1 LTVPSPLHRF
11 AAADAILREALDR
24 PADARHDYVVRAC
37 AGDADLHAAVER
49 LLAAVD
55 AADHRVTPGGGV
67 VGALWDDLAAT
78 LAGDPVEIGP
88 GSRLGPYEVVTL
100 VGEGGMGQ
108 VYRARDPRLGRDVAL
123 KVLTTPR
130 AGGVSAERFGREARA
145 ASALNHPNIVTIY
158 DIGEAGGVAFIAMEY
173 LSGGSVR
180 ERLAEGR
187 LTLDEAL
194 DLAGQIAQGL
204 AAAHARGVVHRDL
217 KPGNIMITADGSAK
231 IVDFGLAKL
240 EARTASPDRP
250 GRPHGEPLTAAGAI
264 FGTAAYMSPEQAT
277 GRPADYRSDLFSFGA
292 MLYELVTGRRPFERP
307 SAAETVAAI
316 LKEQPAPASA
326 LNPLVPPPLE
336 WAIDRC
342 LAKDP
347 ANRYDSTRDLAR
359 DLKAVREYRAR
370 LRPVPPADAAADLQ
384 CPACGAPGARDRRFC
399 DRCGTEFRRRCP
411 GCDNDVAPQAAFCST
426 CGQRLFDLAPAQ
438 VPATP
443 AAASE
448 MPLSRTQEVMSGE
461 RRQVTVLA
469 SRLSGY
475 EALVER
481 AAPAEVDH
489 VLAAFEAEARAAVER
504 FGGVVDRASG
514 EEMVA
519 LFGIPVA
526 HEDDARRAARAAL
539 SLHARFRQEARRT
552 EVQLRS
558 AVHTGYVIV
567 RAAADRPHGV
577 GVLGEALGD
586 ALGLLRGVRDGEVLV
601 SHETQR
607 LAGAALRA
615 ESAGPVHV
623 RSDAPPLVAYRV
635 TAGDDSSAPPLE
647 STDVPLTPFAG
658 RQGELGALV
667 GSVEMAIAGEGQ
679 VVTVIGDAGAG
690 KSRLLH
696 ELRRQIDRDRIALA
710 EGRCQSYGAR
720 VPYLPLVQCCRSVLR
735 VREGLSAD
743 DQRRQVRDRLRALDP
758 ELEGFLPIF
767 FELLSITYDE
777 QTAPK
782 VDALPARHAVQEA
795 LAGLFSLASRRRPLL
810 MLLEDWHWVDE
821 ASHDVI
827 RQLADVCPSYPLMV
841 VITYRPDAE
850 IDWGPLRHI
859 RATQLTSLGPVS
871 SGQIIRAVLGAER
884 VAEPLAARL
893 HERSGGNPFF
903 LEEVCRTLLEEGA
916 VRIEDGEA
924 RVAGELAGLH
934 LPDSVQAVIRARLDR
949 LDRDARDLL
958 RRASVIGREFTA
970 SVLAAVA
977 GADLEVEPSL
987 AVLKERGLIRQT
999 SVVPEPAFRFQHA
1012 LTQEVAYDSL
1022 LQRQRQILHGQVGA
1036 AIEAVYHD
1044 HLHEQFGILA
1054 RHFAEAER
1062 WPKAVEYGRK
1072 FARRARHLSQFDD
1085 ARAALDMTMDWT
1097 LQLPED
1103 QARHQQLI
1111 DLLFEKEQVCEVLG
1125 DRAEQQATIDR
1136 LLALLEP
1143 GGDRP
1148 ELIAAYARQ
1157 AELLAAARQFAD
1169 GERMLDRALA
1179 VSRRLGD
1186 RAGERD
1192 TLRSLSFLLWL
1203 QRRNDEALDVVD
1215 RALQL
1220 DRETGDPARI
1230 AGDLTNRGAILRS
1243 LGRFDEAIETLQE
1256 ALGLT
1261 EADSEDLSRH
1271 VEALYVLH
1279 TVYRDKGEPQAAE
1292 PFLARALEISSEDRF
1307 RVQMPFPMSAMAN
1320 LLLER
1325 GEIERALDLFRRA
1338 VELGRQSRYAFGLA
1352 HNLRGLAQVLMG
1364 IGRVEE
1370 ALPYMREAADLAR
1383 RLVDR
1388 DTEIAMLAEAA
1399 PVLERRGQNDEAAQ
1413 SWQRLLDLTRED
1425 GRHPLAVRALTG
1437 LARAAEH
1444 AGHIDR
1450 ALRFLREA
1458 LTLCDDERRGDILNE
1473 IGIREWK
1480 REQFEAA
1487 LGTFRDARAVFERLG
1502 QREHVGLMLN
1512 SIGSC
1517 LARLGRVD
1525 EARETLEGAVRAH
1538 AGGGQLLLEGH
1549 ALALLGDVARTQRDL
1564 PGAITC
1570 YERSLM
1576 IRQEVGDRRGEG
1588 WMHHHLARAC
1598 HDAGEGDRAR
1608 QEVARA
1614 EAIGLE
1620 LGDGEILAACR
1631 QLAAPAAQAAA
1642 LPDDA
1647 LPGQG
1652 D

>member
-1 LTVPSPLHRF
+1 MPSPLDRF

-24 PADARHDYVVRAC
+24 PPEVRREYVARAC
-37 AGDADLHAAVER
+37 AGDRDLRGSVER
-49 LLAAVD
+49 LLAA
-55 AADHRVTPGGGV
+55 ADQADNRVTPGGAVAGP
-67 VGALWDDLAAT
+67 LWDDLAAT
-78 LAGDPVEIGP
+78 LAGESLDIGA
-88 GSRLGPYEVVTL
+88 GTRLGPYEVVAL
-100 VGEGGMGQ
+100 IGEGGMGR

-123 KVLTTPR
+123 KILAASR
-130 AGGVSAERFGREARA
+130 EGGVSTERFGREARA

-158 DIGEAGGVAFIAMEY
+158 DIGDAGGIAYIAMEY
-173 LSGGSVR
+173 LSGGRVR
-180 ERLAEGR
+180 ERLARGR
-187 LTLDEAL
+187 LPLDEAL
-194 DLAGQIAQGL
+194 DLAGQVAQGL

-217 KPGNIMITADGSAK
+217 KPGNIMITTDGSAK

-240 EARTASPDRP
+240 EARKDLTDRDVH
-250 GRPHGEPLTAAGAI
+250 PHDEPLTAAGAI
-264 FGTAAYMSPEQAT
+264 FGTAAYMSPEQAR

-292 MLYELVTGRRPFERP
+292 MLYELVTGQRPFERG

-316 LKEQPAPASA
+316 LKEQAPPASA

-342 LAKDP
+342 LAKDA
-347 ANRYDSTRDLAR
+347 ANRYESTRDLAR

-370 LRPVPPADAAADLQ
+370 LRPVPPVEAAADLR
-384 CPACGAPGARDRRFC
+384 CPACGAPRERDRRFC
-399 DRCGTEFRRRCP
+399 DQCGTEFRRHCP
-411 GCDNDVAPQAAFCST
+411 GCASDVAPQAAFCST
-426 CGQRLFDLAPAQ
+426 CGQRLSDLAQAQ
-438 VPATP
+438 VPAAP
-443 AAASE
+443 SIPRADA
-448 MPLSRTQEVMSGE
+448 PVSRAHEVMSGE
-461 RRQVTVLA
+461 RRQVTILA
-469 SRLSGY
+469 SRISGY

-481 AAPAEVDH
+481 AAPEDVDR
-489 VLAAFEAEARAAVER
+489 VLAAFETEAKATVER

-514 EEMVA
+514 EEIVA

-539 SLHARFRQEARRT
+539 SLHARFRQGARAA

-558 AVHTGYVIV
+558 AVHTGYVVV
-567 RAAADRPHGV
+567 RAAVDRPHGV
-577 GVLGEALGD
+577 RVLGEALSD
-586 ALGLLRGVRDGEVLV
+586 AMGLLRVVRDGDVLV
-601 SHETQR
+601 SQETQR
-607 LAGAALRA
+607 LAGTALRA

-623 RSDAPPLVAYRV
+623 RSDTPPLVTYRV
-635 TAGDDSSAPPLE
+635 TAADDSSAPPLE

-696 ELRRQIDRDRIALA
+696 ELRRQVDRDRITLA

-735 VREGLSAD
+735 VHEGGSAD
-743 DQRRQVRDRLRALDP
+743 DQRRQVRERLRALDR

-767 FELLSITYDE
+767 FELLSITHDE
-777 QTAPK
+777 QVAPK
-782 VDALPARHAVQEA
+782 ADALPARHAVQEA
-795 LAGLFSLASRRRPLL
+795 LAGLFSLAARRRPLL

-827 RQLADVCPSYPLMV
+827 RQLADVCPSYPLML
-841 VITYRPDAE
+841 VITYRPE
-850 IDWGPLRHI
+850 VRVDWGPLRHI
-859 RATQLTSLGPVS
+859 RATHLTSLGPVS
-871 SGQIIRAVLGAER
+871 SGQIIRAVLGADR

-893 HERSGGNPFF
+893 HEQSGGNPFF
-903 LEEVCRTLLEEGA
+903 LEEVCRKLLEEGA
-916 VRIEDGEA
+916 VLVDGGEA
-924 RVAGELAGLH
+924 HVPGALEGLH

-977 GADLEVEPSL
+977 GGDLEVEPSV
-987 AVLKERGLIRQT
+987 AALKERGLIRQT

-1036 AIEAVYHD
+1036 AIEAVYKD
-1044 HLHEQFGILA
+1044 RLHEQYGILA
-1054 RHFAEAER
+1054 RHFAEAEH
-1062 WPKAVEYGRK
+1062 WSKAVEYGRR

-1085 ARAALDMTMDWT
+1085 ARSALDMTMEWT
-1097 LQLPED
+1097 LRLPED
-1103 QARHQQLI
+1103 EARHQQLVE
-1111 DLLFEKEQVCEVLG
+1111 LLFEKEQVCEVLG
-1125 DRAEQQATIDR
+1125 DRTQQQETIDR
-1136 LLALLEP
+1136 LLAILEP

-1157 AELLAAARQFAD
+1157 AELLAAARRFAD
-1169 GERMLDRALA
+1169 GERLLDQALA

-1186 RAGERD
+1186 RGGERD

-1203 QRRNDEALDVVD
+1203 QRRNDEALDAVD

-1243 LGRFDEAIETLQE
+1243 LGRFDEAIDNLQE
-1256 ALGLT
+1256 ALRFT
-1261 EADSEDLSRH
+1261 AAESEDLSRH

-1279 TVYRDKGEPQAAE
+1279 TIYRDKGDLEAAE
-1292 PFLARALEISSEDRF
+1292 PFLARALEISGENRF

-1320 LLLER
+1320 LLIER
-1325 GEIERALDLFRRA
+1325 GEIERALDLIRRA

-1352 HNLRGLAQVLMG
+1352 HNLRGLAEVLVG
-1364 IGRVEE
+1364 IGRGEE
-1370 ALPYMREAADLAR
+1370 ALPYLREAADLAR

-1388 DTEIAMLAEAA
+1388 DAEIAMLAQVA
-1399 PVLERRGQNDEAAQ
+1399 PLLERRGQNDEAAQ

-1444 AGHIDR
+1444 AGHVDR

-1458 LTLCDDERRGDILNE
+1458 LPLCDDEQRGHILNE
-1473 IGIREWK
+1473 IGIREWT
-1480 REQFEAA
+1480 RQQFESA
-1487 LGTFRDARAVFERLG
+1487 LDTFRDALAVFERLG
-1502 QREHVGLMLN
+1502 QR
-1512 SIGSC
+1512 
-1517 LARLGRVD
+1517 
-1525 EARETLEGAVRAH
+1525 
-1538 AGGGQLLLEGH
+1538 
-1549 ALALLGDVARTQRDL
+1549 
-1564 PGAITC
+1564 
-1570 YERSLM
+1570 
-1576 IRQEVGDRRGEG
+1576 
-1588 WMHHHLARAC
+1588 
-1598 HDAGEGDRAR
+1598 
-1608 QEVARA
+1608 
-1614 EAIGLE
+1614 
-1620 LGDGEILAACR
+1620 
-1631 QLAAPAAQAAA
+1631 
-1642 LPDDA
+1642 
-1647 LPGQG
+1647 
-1652 D
+1652 

>member
-1 LTVPSPLHRF
+1 VPSPLDRF

-24 PADARHDYVVRAC
+24 PEHVRLDYVAEAC
-37 AGDADLHAAVER
+37 ASDSELRASVER
-49 LLAAVD
+49 LLAA
-55 AADHRVTPGGGV
+55 AQQADDRLIPGGAVG
-67 VGALWDDLAAT
+67 GALWNDLAAT
-78 LAGDPVEIGP
+78 LAADSTAIAP
-88 GSRLGPYEVVTL
+88 GARLGPYEVVGL
-100 VGEGGMGQ
+100 VGEGGMGR
-108 VYRARDPRLGRDVAL
+108 VYRARDPRLSRDVAL
-123 KVLTTPR
+123 KVLH
-130 AGGVSAERFGREARA
+130 ASSATGASSERFGREARA

-158 DIGEAGGVAFIAMEY
+158 DIGESGGVAFIAMEY

-194 DLAGQIAQGL
+194 ELAAPIAQGL

-217 KPGNIMITADGSAK
+217 KPGNIMITADGSPK

-240 EARTASPDRP
+240 DVRTDVPEP
-250 GRPHGEPLTAAGAI
+250 TGRPEPLTAAGAI
-264 FGTAAYMSPEQAT
+264 FGTAAYMSPEQAR
-277 GRPADYRSDLFSFGA
+277 GRPADYRSDLFSFGVL
-292 MLYELVTGRRPFERP
+292 LYELVTGHRPFERG

-316 LKEQPAPASA
+316 LKEQPPPASA

-336 WAIDRC
+336 WAIERC
-342 LAKDP
+342 LAKDA
-347 ANRYDSTRDLAR
+347 ANRYESTRDLAR

-370 LRPVPPADAAADLQ
+370 LRPVPAVDAPSDLR
-384 CPACGAPGARDRRFC
+384 CLVCGAPGSPDRRFC
-399 DRCGTEFRRRCP
+399 DRCGAEFRRRCP
-411 GCDNDVAPQAAFCST
+411 GCGNDVAPQAAFCSA
-426 CGQRLFDLAPAQ
+426 CGQRLTDLAPH
-438 VPATP
+438 PT
-443 AAASE
+443 AAS
-448 MPLSRTQEVMSGE
+448 PPADPPISRTQEVMSGE
-461 RRQVTVLA
+461 RRQISILA

-481 AAPAEVDH
+481 AAPEEVDR
-489 VLAAFEAEARAAVER
+489 VLASFEAEARATVER
-504 FGGVVDRASG
+504 FGGVVERASG
-514 EEMVA
+514 EEVVA
-519 LFGIPVA
+519 LFGIPFA

-539 SLHARFRQEARRT
+539 ALHDRFRHAPRGAD
-552 EVQLRS
+552 VQLRS
-558 AVHTGYVIV
+558 AVHTGHVIV
-567 RAAADRPHGV
+567 RTAADRPHGV
-577 GVLGEALGD
+577 GVLGEALSD
-586 ALGLLRGVRDGEVLV
+586 ATGLLRAVRDGDVLV

-615 ESAGPVHV
+615 VSAGAVHV
-623 RSDAPPLVAYRV
+623 RSDAPPIVTYRV

-696 ELRRQIDRDRIALA
+696 ELRRQVDRDRIALV

-735 VREGLSAD
+735 VREAGSAD
-743 DQRRQVRDRLRALDP
+743 EQRRQVRDRLRALDR

-767 FELLSITYDE
+767 FELLSITHDD

-782 VDALPARHAVQEA
+782 LDALPARHAVHEA

-827 RQLADVCPSYPLMV
+827 RQLADVCPSFPLMI
-841 VITYRPDAE
+841 VITYRPDVR
-850 IDWGPLRHI
+850 IDWGALRHI
-859 RATQLTSLGPVS
+859 RATHLPSLGPVS

-916 VRIEDGEA
+916 VRVEGGEA
-924 RVAGELAGLH
+924 RVVGAPDGLH

-977 GADLEVEPSL
+977 GGDLEIGPNL
-987 AVLKERGLIRQT
+987 AALKERGLIRQT
-999 SVVPEPAFRFQHA
+999 TVVPEPAYRFQHA

-1036 AIEAVYHD
+1036 AIEAVYRD

-1054 RHFAEAER
+1054 RHFAEAEH
-1062 WPKAVEYGRK
+1062 WSKAVEYGRK

-1085 ARAALDMTMDWT
+1085 ARAALDMTMEWIAR
-1097 LQLPED
+1097 LPGD
-1103 QARHQQLI
+1103 GAGHQQLI
-1111 DLLFEKEQVCEVLG
+1111 ELLFEKEQVCEVLG
-1125 DRAEQQATIDR
+1125 DRAQQQETIDR
-1136 LLALLEP
+1136 LLAILEP
-1143 GGDRP
+1143 DGDRP
-1148 ELIAAYARQ
+1148 ELVVAYARQ
-1157 AELLAAARQFAD
+1157 AELLAAARRFSD
-1169 GERMLDRALA
+1169 GERLLDQALA

-1192 TLRSLSFLLWL
+1192 TLRSLSFLFWL
-1203 QRRNDEALDVVD
+1203 QRRNEEALEVAD

-1243 LGRFDEAIETLQE
+1243 LGRFDEAITTLKE
-1256 ALGLT
+1256 ALRLT

-1279 TVYRDKGEPQAAE
+1279 TVYRDRGDPQAAE
-1292 PFLARALEISSEDRF
+1292 PFLARALEITREDRF

-1352 HNLRGLAQVLMG
+1352 HNLRGLAEVLVG
-1364 IGRVEE
+1364 IGRVDE

-1383 RLVDR
+1383 RLADG
-1388 DTEIAMLAEAA
+1388 DTEIAMLAQAA
-1399 PVLERRGQNDEAAQ
+1399 PLLEKHGQNDEAAQ
-1413 SWQRLLDLTRED
+1413 SWQRLLDLTREND
-1425 GRHPLAVRALTG
+1425 RHPLAVHALTG
-1437 LARAAEH
+1437 LAHAAER
-1444 AGHIDR
+1444 AGHVDR
-1450 ALRFLREA
+1450 ALRFFREA
-1458 LTLCDDERRGDILNE
+1458 LPLCDEENRGRILNK
-1473 IGIREWK
+1473 IGIREWS
-1480 REQFEAA
+1480 RGQFEPA
-1487 LGTFRDARAVFERLG
+1487 LSTFSEALVVFERLD
-1502 QREHVGLMLN
+1502 QREHAGLMLN
-1512 SIGSC
+1512 SIGAC
-1517 LARLGRVD
+1517 LTRLGRAA
-1525 EARETLEGAVRAH
+1525 EAKSILERAVRAH
-1538 AGGGQLLLEGH
+1538 VESRQANLEGH
-1549 ALALLGDVARTQRDL
+1549 ALALLGDVALAEQDHAA
-1564 PGAITC
+1564 AIAA
-1570 YERSLM
+1570 YQQSLS
-1576 IRQEVGDRRGEG
+1576 IRQQRGDRRGEG
-1588 WMHHHLARAC
+1588 WMHHHLARAFEAAGLRDQQR
-1598 HDAGEGDRAR
+1598 DA
-1608 QEVARA
+1608 VARA
-1614 EAIGLE
+1614 EAIGVE
-1620 LGDGEILAACR
+1620 LADAELLAAC
-1631 QLAAPAAQAAA
+1631 QALAVAPA
-1642 LPDDA
+1642 PDPGTDDA
-1647 LPGQG
+1647 LPHHR

>member
-1 LTVPSPLHRF
+1 MPSPLDRF

-24 PADARHDYVVRAC
+24 PRETRRDYVARAC
-37 AGDADLHAAVER
+37 GDDAELRAAVER
-49 LLAAVD
+49 LLAA
-55 AADHRVTPGGGV
+55 ADQAESRVTPGGAV
-67 VGALWDDLAAT
+67 AGALWGDLAAT
-78 LAGDPVEIGP
+78 LAGESIEIGR
-88 GSRLGPYEVVTL
+88 GAWLGPYEVVAL
-100 VGEGGMGQ
+100 VGEGGMGR

-123 KVLTTPR
+123 KVLNASR
-130 AGGVSAERFGREARA
+130 EGGVSTERFGREARA

-158 DIGEAGGVAFIAMEY
+158 DIGDAGGVAFIAMEY

-187 LTLDEAL
+187 IPLDEAL
-194 DLAGQIAQGL
+194 DLAAQVAQGL

-217 KPGNIMITADGSAK
+217 KPGNIMITADGRAK

-240 EARTASPDRP
+240 EARTGSPDRAA
-250 GRPHGEPLTAAGAI
+250 HAAGEPLTAAGAI

-292 MLYELVTGRRPFERP
+292 VLYELVTGQRPFDRA
-307 SAAETVAAI
+307 SGGETVAAI
-316 LKEQPAPASA
+316 LKEQPAPASR

-342 LAKDP
+342 LAKDA
-347 ANRYDSTRDLAR
+347 ANRYESTRDLAR

-370 LRPVPPADAAADLQ
+370 LQPVPPADAAADLR
-384 CPACGAPGARDRRFC
+384 CPACGASGARDRRFC
-399 DRCGTEFRRRCP
+399 DQCGTEFRRRCP
-411 GCDNDVAPQAAFCST
+411 ECGNEVAPQAAFCST
-426 CGQRLFDLAPAQ
+426 CGQRLSDLSSLQ
-438 VPATP
+438 VP
-443 AAASE
+443 AAASRPSAE
-448 MPLSRTQEVMSGE
+448 ASLSRSREVMSGE
-461 RRQVTVLA
+461 RRQITILA
-469 SRLSGY
+469 SSLSGY

-481 AAPAEVDH
+481 AAPEDVDR
-489 VLAAFEAEARAAVER
+489 VLAAFESEAKATVER
-504 FGGVVDRASG
+504 FGGVLDRASG
-514 EEMVA
+514 EEIIA

-539 SLHARFRQEARRT
+539 ALHARFRQGAQRP

-567 RAAADRPHGV
+567 RSAADRPHGV
-577 GVLGEALGD
+577 RVLGEVLSD
-586 ALGLLRGVRDGEVLV
+586 AMALLRVVREGDVLV

-623 RSDAPPLVAYRV
+623 RSDAPPLVTYRV
-635 TAGDDSSAPPLE
+635 SPGDESSAPPLE

-679 VVTVIGDAGAG
+679 VLTVIGDAGAG

-696 ELRRQIDRDRIALA
+696 ELRRQIDRDRIALV

-735 VREGLSAD
+735 VREDGSAD
-743 DQRRQVRDRLRALDP
+743 DQRRQVRDRLRTLDR

-767 FELLSITYDE
+767 FELLSITRDE

-782 VDALPARHAVQEA
+782 LDALPARHAVQEA

-827 RQLADVCPSYPLMV
+827 RQLADVCPSYPLML
-841 VITYRPDAE
+841 VITYRPE
-850 IDWGPLRHI
+850 VRIDWGSLRHL
-859 RATQLTSLGPVS
+859 RATHLTSLGPVS
-871 SGQIIRAVLGAER
+871 SGQIIRSVLGADR

-903 LEEVCRTLLEEGA
+903 LEEVCRKLLEEGA
-916 VRIEDGEA
+916 VRVDGGDA
-924 RVAGELAGLH
+924 HVADTLDGLH

-958 RRASVIGREFTA
+958 RRASVIGREFSA
-970 SVLAAVA
+970 PVLAVVA
-977 GADLEVEPSL
+977 GGELELEPSL
-987 AVLKERGLIRQT
+987 QALKERGLIRQT
-999 SVVPEPAFRFQHA
+999 SVVPEPAYHFQHA

-1036 AIEAVYHD
+1036 AIEAVYKN

-1054 RHFAEAER
+1054 RHFAEAEH

-1072 FARRARHLSQFDD
+1072 FARRARHVSQFDD

-1097 LQLPED
+1097 VQLPESE
-1103 QARHQQLI
+1103 QRQQLLVE
-1111 DLLFEKEQVCEVLG
+1111 LLFEKEQVCEVLG
-1125 DRAEQQATIDR
+1125 DRSQQQETIDR
-1136 LLALLEP
+1136 LLSILEP
-1143 GGDRP
+1143 RGDRP
-1148 ELIAAYARQ
+1148 ELSVAYARQ
-1157 AELLAAARQFAD
+1157 AELLAGARRFSD
-1169 GERMLDRALA
+1169 GERLLDQALA

-1186 RAGERD
+1186 RRGERD

-1203 QRRNDEALDVVD
+1203 QRRNDEALDAVD

-1220 DRETGDPARI
+1220 DRESGDTARI
-1230 AGDLTNRGAILRS
+1230 AGDLTNRGALLRS
-1243 LGRFDEAIETLQE
+1243 LGRFDEAIDNLHE
-1256 ALGLT
+1256 ALRLT
-1261 EADSEDLSRH
+1261 ETESDDLSRH
-1271 VEALYVLH
+1271 VEAMYVLH
-1279 TVYRDKGEPQAAE
+1279 TIYRDKGEPEAAE
-1292 PFLARALEISSEDRF
+1292 PFLARALEISGEDRF

-1320 LLLER
+1320 ILLER
-1325 GEIERALDLFRRA
+1325 GEIEPALDLFRRA

-1352 HNLRGLAQVLMG
+1352 HNLRGLAEVLVG
-1364 IGRVEE
+1364 IGRAEE

-1388 DTEIAMLAEAA
+1388 DAEIAMLTAAA
-1399 PVLERRGQNDEAAQ
+1399 PLLEGHGQNEEAAQ
-1413 SWQRLLDLTRED
+1413 AWQRLLDLLPADR
-1425 GRHPLAVRALTG
+1425 RHPVVVPALTG
-1437 LARAAEH
+1437 LARTAEH
-1444 AGHIDR
+1444 TGHVDR
-1450 ALRFLREA
+1450 ALRFLHEA
-1458 LTLCDDERRGDILNE
+1458 VTLSDGERRGHLLNE

-1480 REQFEAA
+1480 RGQLDSALDTFRAA
-1487 LGTFRDARAVFERLG
+1487 LAVFEPLD
-1502 QREHVGLMLN
+1502 QPEHIGLMLN
-1512 SIGSC
+1512 SIAAC
-1517 LARLGRVD
+1517 LLRLDRTDEAKTTLGR
-1525 EARETLEGAVRAH
+1525 ALRIYA
-1538 AGGGQLLLEGH
+1538 AGGHALLQGH
-1549 ALALLGDVARTQRDL
+1549 ALALLGDVAVEEHDYSRAT
-1564 PGAITC
+1564 AA
-1570 YERSLM
+1570 YEQSLA
-1576 IRQEVGDRRGEG
+1576 IRQRTGDRRGEA
-1588 WMHHHLARAC
+1588 WMRHHLARVCLETGQA
-1598 HDAGEGDRAR
+1598 DRAH

-1614 EAIGLE
+1614 EAIGVE
-1620 LGDGEILAACR
+1620 LGNDEVVAACR
-1631 QLAAPAAQAAA
+1631 RLVAPDATAA

-1647 LPGQG
+1647 SR
-1652 D
+1652 